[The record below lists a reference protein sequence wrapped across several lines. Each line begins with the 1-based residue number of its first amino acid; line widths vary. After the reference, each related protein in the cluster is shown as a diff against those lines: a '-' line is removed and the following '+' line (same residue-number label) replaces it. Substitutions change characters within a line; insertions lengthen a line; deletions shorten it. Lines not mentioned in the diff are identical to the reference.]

1 MVIPVALAP
10 VDELGFVPGQESQ
23 GVLRLYVTG
32 MLLFVK
38 HAFLLAGFG
47 IVLHQ
52 LCVVLVAVQFDDID
66 VFLVGRPA
74 DVGKVTVGW
83 VTCLQVN
90 GFSRLY
96 MIDADGHLMAGHA
109 CHRIFVGHEG
119 CDAGGSVHLRIIGHH
134 ALVHPVKSQIRS
146 FRTPECAFHD
156 TELVAVNRLTID
168 NVVIC
173 FFFTRYVRAY
183 RSREVSL
190 VGDIQMVARRISKI
204 AVLSTE
210 VKVCGVC
217 FLDAEHIVQLLLD
230 KVVKEDIAFTFFFI
244 SHIVRK
250 HQEVPVFP
258 RQGSALQGVK
268 RLDGS

>member
-83 VTCLQVN
+83 VTCLQIN

-96 MIDADGHLMAGHA
+96 MIDADGHLVAGHA

-119 CDAGGSVHLRIIGHH
+119 CDAGGGVHLRIIGHH
-134 ALVHPVKSQIRS
+134 ALVHPVEGQIRA
-146 FRTPECAFHD
+146 FRAPERTFHD
-156 TELVAVNRLTID
+156 AELVAVNRLAVND
-168 NVVIC
+168 VVIY
-173 FFFTRYVRAY
+173 FLSTRWVRAY
-183 RSREVSL
+183 RGGKIPV
-190 VGDIQMVARRISKI
+190 VGNI
-204 AVLSTE
+204 
-210 VKVCGVC
+210 
-217 FLDAEHIVQLLLD
+217 
-230 KVVKEDIAFTFFFI
+230 
-244 SHIVRK
+244 
-250 HQEVPVFP
+250 
-258 RQGSALQGVK
+258 
-268 RLDGS
+268 